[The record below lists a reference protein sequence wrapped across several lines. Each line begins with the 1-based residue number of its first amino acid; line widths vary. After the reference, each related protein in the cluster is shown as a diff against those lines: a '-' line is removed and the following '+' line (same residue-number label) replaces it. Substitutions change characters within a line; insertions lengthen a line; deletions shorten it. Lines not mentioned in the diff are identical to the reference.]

1 MMMQCTNYSN
11 LMVGDLPH
19 HIGTLPSYLPGDCNG
34 IRVTQTAFHTQTL
47 LLVVGQFSLCHYTVQ
62 YQ

>member
-34 IRVTQTAFHTQTL
+34 VTQTAFNTQTL
-47 LLVVGQFSLCHYTVQ
+47 VGGQLSLCP
-62 YQ
+62 